1 MSAPLL
7 YNASLM
13 PRSLRIILRSLLV
26 VASLFTLLL
35 IAPAQQTDA
44 VINGGLRW
52 RSIGPFRGG
61 RSIAVSGIEVQ
72 PNVYYFGSGGRCVR
86 TTPHPQGTLWP
97 ML

>member
-13 PRSLRIILRSLLV
+13 PRSLRIIPRSLLV

-35 IAPAQQTDA
+35 IAPAKQTDA
-44 VINGGLRW
+44 VINGGFRW

-61 RSIAVSGIEVQ
+61 RSIPVTGIQGQ
-72 PNVYYFGSGGRCVR
+72 PNVYYFRSVVR
-86 TTPHPQGTLWP
+86 GLCKTSPARETIDP
-97 ML
+97 MF